1 MHPYRT
7 PAGPAPEPAVE
18 PDATRLAFV
27 VLVVVSA
34 VQVATS
40 LPAHGLGSPHTLLGV
55 ALLVGGLRWLTTH
68 RRA

>member
-7 PAGPAPEPAVE
+7 APEPAAE
-18 PDATRLAFV
+18 PDATRLAFI
-27 VLVVVSA
+27 VLVAVSA

-55 ALLVGGLRWLTTH
+55 ALLAAGLRWLTTH

>member
-7 PAGPAPEPAVE
+7 PAHPAPEPVVE
-18 PDATRLAFV
+18 PDATRPAFV
-27 VLVVVSA
+27 VLVAVSA

-40 LPAHGLGSPHTLLGV
+40 LPTHGLGSPHTLLGV
-55 ALLVGGLRWLTTH
+55 ALLAAGLRWLITH